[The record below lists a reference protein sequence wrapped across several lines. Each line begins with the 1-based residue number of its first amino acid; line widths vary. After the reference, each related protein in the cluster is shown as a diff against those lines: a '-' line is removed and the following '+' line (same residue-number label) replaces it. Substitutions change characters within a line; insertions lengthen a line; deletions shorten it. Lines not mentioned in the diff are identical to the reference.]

1 MTLGKKVLFFISVL
15 LRPICDEFIIF
26 NELAHFLEVISVL
39 ISNVVNIDRYN
50 SFKQNPF
57 EVFNRF

>member
-1 MTLGKKVLFFISVL
+1 M
-15 LRPICDEFIIF
+15 PICDEFIIF
-26 NELAHFLEVISVL
+26 NELANFLEVISVL